1 METGIALSLFSRASV
16 RAARGNGEKG
26 KKGKWKMPKPLF
38 PFPQFPTSLPV
49 QLTGSVRAARGK
61 GQKGKRENG
70 TCSNPFPFHLFPISP
85 FPGWPSI
92 TSLAGRNET
101 VGTSETNDTYSS

>member
-38 PFPQFPTSLPV
+38 PFPQFPASLPV

-61 GQKGKRENG
+61 GQKGKWDMLK
-70 TCSNPFPFHLFPISP
+70 PFSISP
-85 FPGWPSI
+85 LPHFPVSW
-92 TSLAGRNET
+92 LAFNYQLSR
-101 VGTSETNDTYSS
+101 SK